1 MNTLIFEGAG
11 WAGAE
16 HNGVGNCRIRTR
28 IRNKDGRLIYLEMG
42 GGHVDYGRV
51 DHCFYCDSKWDS
63 RSSHSKDLA
72 KFERAKF
79 EYTKETILAFVNK
92 NLNCTF
98 DNMMVINDGIQ
109 VHNTKQPL
117 CDCCEG
123 NPEPFKEIE
132 VNINELDG
140 IEPLAKRGRYVEYKI
155 NWQQVKRLP
164 YLKEW
169 IDGRFESEQKRFKN
183 YRFFAKFFLDERN
196 IITELIVTAKESDF
210 VHIWFSAEDVETVM
224 EAIRKSNKIKLAVK

>member
-28 IRNKDGRLIYLEMG
+28 IKNRDGRLIYLEMG

-63 RSSHSKDLA
+63 RSNHSKDLA

-98 DNMMVINDGIQ
+98 LFGKSVTRRVLIHFGMRSWNIFIIIKEGRLDHVI
-109 VHNTKQPL
+109 
-117 CDCCEG
+117 
-123 NPEPFKEIE
+123 FKG
-132 VNINELDG
+132 L
-140 IEPLAKRGRYVEYKI
+140 
-155 NWQQVKRLP
+155 Q
-164 YLKEW
+164 
-169 IDGRFESEQKRFKN
+169 
-183 YRFFAKFFLDERN
+183 FFGSCA
-196 IITELIVTAKESDF
+196 
-210 VHIWFSAEDVETVM
+210 
-224 EAIRKSNKIKLAVK
+224 